1 MKTLKNIASAFALIM
16 ILFTGCKDPA
26 EDVQIIVNT
35 DIFKSP
41 TLIQFV
47 NANKAFEGPQDFTV
61 QILGPNADLVRT
73 TTGGKV
79 FKASTGLLN
88 IVLDRSANPS
98 PTNPVKF
105 TIVANAPG
113 FAPVFQDVV
122 ITSPT
127 DANLIKIP
135 MADYANPAAGMGS
148 LVATKAISNGT
159 PSTDLTFTTPTNA
172 GIAQKTDITVAAGTG
187 FLDAAGQVITG
198 SSLEARIVFAGTAT
212 NGTSPIVPGG
222 NFASNLVGINGQPI
236 AGAVYFIPA
245 GTVTIDMFIGGKEVK
260 SFTKPVI
267 VDMEVNPNMI
277 NPNTNLPVK
286 EDEVIPMW
294 SLNDETGQ
302 WKIEGLATF
311 GKNAAGKLVARM
323 PINHLSS
330 YGFFNIPGIL
340 ATPKL
345 EIGRAVAVVAEDASD
360 SFSTIANCL
369 TTIIVNRPDAEY
381 AESFLISGLGVTTS
395 QTVSLA
401 KGEKTKTF
409 NVLAGRNT
417 SGQLTIEPAVNSPGK
432 NYLTNQPFQSFVS
445 FCGATTTFNLV
456 AAPNPIDVN
465 VYLRVKCGSKELQ
478 TGVNAII
485 TITSIDKPLVDMK
498 AYRLTNGRGS
508 GQIIDGVTYK
518 IVAAIDGKSYT
529 SQFTASKTNF
539 KLPTGFDLV
548 GTTNYD
554 SATNTLSIDGL
565 VTKTDCN

>member
-1 MKTLKNIASAFALIM
+1 MKSLFKNIAAALALII
-16 ILFTGCKDPA
+16 ILFAGCKNPA

-47 NANKAFEGPQDFTV
+47 NANKAVEGPQDFNV

-79 FKASTGLLN
+79 FKASSGLLN
-88 IVLDRSANPS
+88 LVLDRSAAPT

-105 TIVANAPG
+105 TVVANTPG

-122 ITSPT
+122 ITSAT
-127 DANLIKIP
+127 DPNLIKIS

-198 SSLEARIVFAGTAT
+198 GSLEARIVFAGTAT

-222 NFASNLVGINGQPI
+222 NLASNVVDGNGKRVTGDI
-236 AGAVYFIPA
+236 YFISA
-245 GTVTIDMFIGGKEVK
+245 GTVTIDMFIGGREVK
-260 SFTKPVI
+260 TFTKPVI

-277 NPNTNLPVK
+277 NPATKLAIK
-286 EDEVIPMW
+286 ENETIPMW

-311 GKNAAGKLVARM
+311 VKNAAGKMVARM
-323 PINHLSS
+323 PINHLSLS
-330 YGFFNIPGIL
+330 GAGYFFGDQVAGLDFIGGTIP
-340 ATPKL
+340 
-345 EIGRAVAVVAEDASD
+345 
-360 SFSTIANCL
+360 SFSFSDTFCS

-381 AESFLISGLGVTTS
+381 AESFFIDGIDPLTNRVDF
-395 QTVSLA
+395 A
-401 KGEKTKTF
+401 KGEKTKTI
-409 NVLAGRNT
+409 
-417 SGQLTIEPAVNSPGK
+417 TIDAGK
-432 NYLTNQPFQSFVS
+432 NISGTVSIHPNPSSPRSRYVTTPESQVYNS
-445 FCGATTTFNLV
+445 FCGQTITFNLV
-456 AAPNPIDVN
+456 PVPNPIDVN
-465 VYLRVKCGSKELQ
+465 VYVRVKCSGKDLQ
-478 TGVNAII
+478 TGINAMV
-485 TITSIDKPLVDMK
+485 TITPMGGSSDDTRV
-498 AYRLTNGRGS
+498 YNLTNGRGS
-508 GQIIDGVTYK
+508 GQITDGVTYK
-518 IVAAIDGKSYT
+518 IVAAVDGKSYT

-548 GTTNYD
+548 GTTVYD
-554 SATNTLSIDGL
+554 SATNTLTVDGL
-565 VTKTDCN
+565 VIKTDCN